1 MVEEA
6 RLEELGSGRA
16 PATDGWFVVNV
27 RDAAWETNDRGGAMC
42 AFEGESAQFDD
53 LGINLRILYP
63 GRSKGLYHAEATQED
78 FLVLAGGCLLLVEGQ
93 ERRLNAWDFVH
104 CPPGTAHAFV
114 ATGDDPCII
123 LMTGAPRSSSART
136 IVYPHSE
143 LALRHGVGVETET
156 RSPRDAQSQVGIPAW
171 RYRRPDD
178 WKALPWAYQGPTEL
192 A

>member
-1 MVEEA
+1 MVEEG
-6 RLEELGSGRA
+6 RLEEVGSGLA

-42 AFEGESAQFDD
+42 AFEGESAPFAD

-63 GRSKGLYHAEATQED
+63 GRSKGLYHAESTQED

-93 ERRLNAWDFVH
+93 ERRLKAWDFVH

-114 ATGDDPCII
+114 ATGDGRCII
-123 LMTGAPRSSSART
+123 LMMGAPRSSSARMG
-136 IVYPHSE
+136 VYPRSD
-143 LALRHGVGVETET
+143 LALRHGVGVDTET

-171 RYRRPDD
+171 RYQRPDD
-178 WKALPWAYQGPTEL
+178 WKTLPWA
-192 A
+192 